1 MKEAQ
6 MPVNTKTE
14 YALRA
19 LIEMAD
25 SEREA
30 ISARHICDR
39 QNLPKK
45 YVEHLLSGLKQAGLI
60 TSSSGSRGGYV
71 LSRKAP
77 EITLQMVMDAV
88 DDHSMDPA
96 CGHNRDEFCLGAT
109 CGLNAIFGRIS
120 CDMRKLLSKYTL
132 DDFYSSYKQA
142 LPKEEK

>member
-1 MKEAQ
+1 

-19 LIEMAD
+19 LIEMVE
-25 SEREA
+25 SSQEA

-45 YVEHLLSGLKQAGLI
+45 YVEHLLSRLKQAELI

-71 LSRKAP
+71 LNRKTT
-77 EITLQMVMDAV
+77 EINLQMIMDAV

-96 CGHNRDEFCLGAT
+96 CGHNRDEYCLGDS
-109 CGLNAIFGRIS
+109 CGLHPIFAKIS
-120 CDMRKLLSKYTL
+120 TDMRKLLSSYTL
-132 DDFYSSYKQA
+132 KDFYESYKKVM
-142 LPKEEK
+142 LKEKI